1 MKCKD
6 LAIDLMH
13 LSTNELSEIKDLAR
27 LKAHIKE
34 CPDCRKKL
42 KKLREV
48 DTFSFLASPRSEKY
62 KRKMAEL
69 SERIK
74 AESRPVLT
82 PARLRHSG
90 GDAKWEIDSAAEK
103 IHNFVKAYTG
113 SRRDKKVAIP
123 VIRKKTGLVDYPFYE
138 AMGSLVT
145 NEKFILTKDKDNRP
159 DCVLLVPILR

>member
-27 LKAHIKE
+27 LKAHLKE

-82 PARLRHSG
+82 
-90 GDAKWEIDSAAEK
+90 DAKWEIDSAAEK